1 MKRKLCFSSSAVNE
15 MPNQNRLAAPVRLVN
30 PRKVR
35 LIMRPMS
42 KPQARAKP
50 LSGSEPKSESRAFM
64 RPQSVIFTLLAE
76 HLLDKNLGLF
86 SGSFID
92 VLGRIGIG
100 EHATRSTLA
109 RMTRR
114 GLLVAQ
120 RKARKSYFRMTPR
133 CRAIL
138 EDGRH
143 RIWHMGAVNTT
154 EVAHWTLLTFS
165 LPEAWRQKRDDL
177 RARLT
182 WAGFGPLQN
191 GAWLAPAEIDVR
203 PIVRELEL
211 EKHVRAF
218 HVQPAPPTDAAAV
231 IRDTFDLGALAE
243 RYRAFSRAWE
253 HPEKRLRDDPLA
265 LTLRLSTEWLSII
278 RDDPRVPM
286 QLLPKNWP
294 AIAAQQLFRS
304 LHGSA
309 LPAAEAHV
317 KQYLDVA

>member
-1 MKRKLCFSSSAVNE
+1 V
-15 MPNQNRLAAPVRLVN
+15 V
-30 PRKVR
+30 
-35 LIMRPMS
+35 
-42 KPQARAKP
+42 
-50 LSGSEPKSESRAFM
+50 
-64 RPQSVIFTLLAE
+64 FTLLAE
-76 HLLDKNLGLF
+76 HLLDRDLGLF
-86 SGSFID
+86 SGSFIE

-114 GLLVAQ
+114 GLLVGQ
-120 RKARKSYFRMTPR
+120 RKARKTYFCMTPR
-133 CRAIL
+133 CTAIL

-143 RIWHMGAVNTT
+143 RIWHMGAVNTA

-182 WAGFGPLQN
+182 WSGFGPLQN

-203 PIVRELEL
+203 AMVAELDL
-211 EKHVRAF
+211 GKHVRAF

-231 IRDTFDLGALAE
+231 IRDAFDLAALAE
-243 RYRAFSRAWE
+243 RYRAFSRKWE
-253 HPEKRLRDDPLA
+253 RPSSRLRDDPLV

-278 RDDPRVPM
+278 RDDPRVPVK
-286 QLLPKNWP
+286 LLPKDWP

-304 LHGSA
+304 LHGTE
-309 LPAAEAHV
+309 LPAALAQA
-317 KQYLDVA
+317 KALLDLA

>member
-1 MKRKLCFSSSAVNE
+1 
-15 MPNQNRLAAPVRLVN
+15 
-30 PRKVR
+30 
-35 LIMRPMS
+35 MS
-42 KPQARAKP
+42 NSQARKRRPSAA
-50 LSGSEPKSESRAFM
+50 EPKSKSGASRGRPAQQREDARTSKSWL
-64 RPQSVIFTLLAE
+64 RPQSVVFTLLAE
-76 HLLDKNLGLF
+76 HLLERELGLF
-86 SGSFID
+86 SGSFIE

-114 GLLVAQ
+114 GLLLAQ
-120 RKARKSYFRMTPR
+120 RKARKSYFRLTPR
-133 CRAIL
+133 CTAIL

-143 RIWHMGAVNTT
+143 RIWHMGAVNTS

-182 WAGFGPLQN
+182 WSGFGPLQN

-203 PIVRELEL
+203 PMIAELKL
-211 EKHVRAF
+211 GDHVRAF

-231 IRDTFDLGALAE
+231 VRETFDLTSLAE

-253 HPEKRLRDDPLA
+253 QPEKRLRDDPLV

-278 RDDPRVPM
+278 RDDPRVPVK
-286 QLLPKNWP
+286 LLPKDWP
-294 AIAAQQLFRS
+294 AIGAQQLFRA
-304 LHGSA
+304 LHGA
-309 LPAAEAHV
+309 TLPAAQTAA
-317 KQYLDVA
+317 QALLDLA

>member
-1 MKRKLCFSSSAVNE
+1 
-15 MPNQNRLAAPVRLVN
+15 
-30 PRKVR
+30 
-35 LIMRPMS
+35 
-42 KPQARAKP
+42 
-50 LSGSEPKSESRAFM
+50 M

-76 HLLDKNLGLF
+76 HLLDTDAGLF
-86 SGSFID
+86 SGSFIE

-109 RMTRR
+109 RMARR
-114 GLLVAQ
+114 GLLVGQ
-120 RKARKSYFRMTPR
+120 RKARKTYFRMTPR
-133 CRAIL
+133 CTAIL

-143 RIWHMGAVNTT
+143 RIWHMGAVNTA

-191 GAWLAPAEIDVR
+191 GAWLAPSEIDVR
-203 PIVRELEL
+203 PIVSELQL
-211 EKHVRAF
+211 EQHVRAF

-231 IRDTFDLGALAE
+231 IRDAFDLAALAE

-253 HPEKRLRDDPLA
+253 RPSKRLRDEPLV

-278 RDDPRVPM
+278 RDDPRVPV
-286 QLLPKNWP
+286 QLLPKDWP
-294 AIAAQQLFRS
+294 AITAQQLFRG
-304 LHGSA
+304 LHGA
-309 LPAAEAHV
+309 TLPDAQQQAREL
-317 KQYLDVA
+317 LDVT